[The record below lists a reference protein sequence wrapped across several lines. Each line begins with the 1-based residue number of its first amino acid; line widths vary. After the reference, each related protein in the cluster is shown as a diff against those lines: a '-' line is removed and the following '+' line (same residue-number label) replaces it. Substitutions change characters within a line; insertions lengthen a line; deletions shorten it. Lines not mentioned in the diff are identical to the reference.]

1 MTVGHLITLKQIA
14 ERAWVEEVLNDETLT
29 GEVEVETY
37 RETGAVAL
45 HAGLVG
51 EVGARE
57 KESPHE

>member
-1 MTVGHLITLKQIA
+1 MTVGHLINLKQTA
-14 ERAWVEEVLNDETLT
+14 ERAWVEVLNDETLT

-37 RETGAVAL
+37 RETGVVAL

-57 KESPHE
+57 KDSPHE